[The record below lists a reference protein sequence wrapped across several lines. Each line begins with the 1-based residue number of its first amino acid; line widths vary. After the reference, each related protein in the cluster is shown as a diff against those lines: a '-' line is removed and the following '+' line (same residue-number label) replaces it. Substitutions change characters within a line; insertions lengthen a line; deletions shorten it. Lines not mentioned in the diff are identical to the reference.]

1 MIDLL
6 ALMQQQ
12 TSSLEDHG
20 RQLTKTIG
28 QMTQLIAKST
38 AGTKASGAVRKML
51 PTSPTKTFRYDI
63 VFTSRLALTC
73 DERADRNFDSWFRS
87 GGTHTTTGTE
97 ATEES
102 ILESISHPLQ
112 SQSDY
117 DLTDD
122 DIDEIERK
130 FANLEKNEATSKS

>member
-38 AGTKASGAVRKML
+38 AGSKASGAVRKML
-51 PTSPTKTFRYDI
+51 PTSPTKTFRYD
-63 VFTSRLALTC
+63 TY
-73 DERADRNFDSWFRS
+73 
-87 GGTHTTTGTE
+87 G
-97 ATEES
+97 
-102 ILESISHPLQ
+102 ILFSPRVHI
-112 SQSDY
+112 
-117 DLTDD
+117 
-122 DIDEIERK
+122 
-130 FANLEKNEATSKS
+130 

>member
-1 MIDLL
+1 M
-6 ALMQQQ
+6 
-12 TSSLEDHG
+12 
-20 RQLTKTIG
+20 K
-28 QMTQLIAKST
+28 
-38 AGTKASGAVRKML
+38 VFL
-51 PTSPTKTFRYDI
+51 PYNFRLDI
-63 VFTSRLALTC
+63 TVKYLSR
-73 DERADRNFDSWFRS
+73 SMS

-102 ILESISHPLQ
+102 VTESISHPLQ

-130 FANLEKNEATSKS
+130 FADLEKFNATTSKS

>member
-1 MIDLL
+1 
-6 ALMQQQ
+6 
-12 TSSLEDHG
+12 
-20 RQLTKTIG
+20 
-28 QMTQLIAKST
+28 MTQLIAKST
-38 AGTKASGAVRKML
+38 AGSKASGAVRKML
-51 PTSPTKTFRYDI
+51 PTSPKKT
-63 VFTSRLALTC
+63 
-73 DERADRNFDSWFRS
+73 FRS

-130 FANLEKNEATSKS
+130 FANLDGNNATTSKS